1 MSTRCLIAIKHDNGT
16 FESVYCHFDGYD
28 YDNGVGP
35 TLREFFNSEE
45 QAKALIALGDLSF
58 ISQEQNCAYHRDR
71 GDAWDK
77 TKPQTSRSFE
87 SLFNLAD
94 QTCAGYLYVFEDNA
108 WQTTKL

>member
-1 MSTRCLIAIKHDNGT
+1 MSTRSRIAIKHDNGAY
-16 FESVYCHFDGYD
+16 ESVYCHFDGYD

-35 TLREFFNSEE
+35 TLREFYNSEE
-45 QAKALIALGDLSF
+45 QAKELIALGDLSF

-77 TKPQTSRSFE
+77 TKPQTSYSFE

-94 QTCAGYLYVFEDNA
+94 QTGAGYLHIFADHDWN
-108 WQTTKL
+108 TICL